1 MKSASHRLAMGML
14 CAALCLGVAGCGS
27 ILATLNAEPI
37 RDDPG
42 ERTFAAR
49 ISDEMIETKAI
60 VNIHAAD
67 ERYDGAHLVVVSYN
81 GFVLLT
87 GQVQNEELKARAA
100 DVVRRIREVR
110 RIYNELEVASP
121 SSSMTRA
128 SDSWI
133 SAKVKATLLGRRDT
147 EGTRVKV
154 VTENGVVYLMG
165 LVTRDEADRI
175 ARVAASI
182 GGVQKV
188 VRLFEMIDDGIA

>member
-1 MKSASHRLAMGML
+1 MNEARRAAGRAVVYLAIGLQMS
-14 CAALCLGVAGCGS
+14 GCGS
-27 ILATLNAEPI
+27 LLAALNAEPI
-37 RDDPG
+37 REDPG

-49 ISDEMIETKAI
+49 VSDEMIETKAV

-67 ERYDGAHLVVVSYN
+67 ERFDGAHLEVVSYN
-81 GFVLLT
+81 GFVLLA
-87 GQVQNEELKARAA
+87 GQVESEALKARAA

-154 VTENGVVYLMG
+154 VTENGVVYLLG
-165 LVTRDEADRI
+165 LVTREEADR
-175 ARVAASI
+175 VAAVAAEV

-188 VRLFEMIDDGIA
+188 VKLFELIGDGIT